1 MVSFTSSSKNWL
13 LSWIVFALVTGSVL
27 FCYEQELRGRG
38 FLPSVDMHDDL
49 WSWHRMKVSCC
60 GREDSLV
67 LLGASRLLLDTSMG
81 ELKSRY
87 PGTSVHMLGLNG
99 KYPLSTLESLANDEK
114 FTGTVVVSLN
124 AQALE
129 PFYWDLQQEEVDYY
143 EENFSFYLA
152 LDAWLK
158 SVYQSRYVFADSGLS
173 WPNIVK
179 YYDKNKRFKDPGYT
193 TRALDLSIRGDFQ
206 LTDAEQLSK
215 HFYNEKLKDY
225 TDNSPSPLE
234 SWLPQIDKLNELTG
248 RIIDR
253 GGNVILVRLPT
264 SKGHWDLD
272 DEYYPKQEYWDR
284 LAAQSYAPAVHFLD
298 ISGLSG
304 FDLPD
309 TSHLDFRDRESFTAT
324 WFEGLPV
331 ELKSRSLV
339 D

>member
-1 MVSFTSSSKNWL
+1 MVSFTSSSKNWI
-13 LSWIVFALVTGSVL
+13 LSWIVFALLTGSVL

-38 FLPSVDMHDDL
+38 FLPSVDMHQDL

-60 GREDSLV
+60 GKQDSLV
-67 LLGASRLLLDTSMG
+67 LLGASRLLLDTSMD
-81 ELKSRY
+81 ELRARY

-99 KYPLSTLESLANDEK
+99 KYPLSTLENLAKDEH

-129 PFYWDLQQEEVDYY
+129 PFYWDMQQEEVDHY
-143 EENFSFYLA
+143 EENFSLYLA

-179 YYDKNKRFKDPGYT
+179 YYDKNKRLKDPGYT

-206 LTDAEQLSK
+206 LIDAEQLGK
-215 HFYNEKLKDY
+215 HFYKEKLKDY
-225 TDNSPSPLE
+225 TDNPPSPLE
-234 SWLPQIDKLNELTG
+234 SWLPQIDKLNELSS

-253 GGNVILVRLPT
+253 GGNVILIRLPT
-264 SKGHWDLD
+264 SKEHWDLD
-272 DEYYPKQEYWDR
+272 NEYYPKQDYWDR
-284 LAAQSYAPAVHFLD
+284 LVAQSYAPAIHFLD
-298 ISGLSG
+298 IPGLSD

-309 TSHLDFRDRESFTAT
+309 TSHLDFRDREAFTAA
-324 WFEGLPV
+324 WFEVLPV
-331 ELKSRSLV
+331 ELKSRSLA